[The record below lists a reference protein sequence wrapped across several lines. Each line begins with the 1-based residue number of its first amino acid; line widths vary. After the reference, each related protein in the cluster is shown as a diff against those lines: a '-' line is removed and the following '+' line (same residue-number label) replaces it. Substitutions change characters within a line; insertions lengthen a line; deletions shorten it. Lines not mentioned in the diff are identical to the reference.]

1 MELRTA
7 DYASFAIVA
16 ILAIGVIVLA
26 GLRVPVPAELSDA
39 LKIGVGATVRSGYAV
54 VNDYRHRK
62 RPG

>member
-1 MELRTA
+1 M
-7 DYASFAIVA
+7 A